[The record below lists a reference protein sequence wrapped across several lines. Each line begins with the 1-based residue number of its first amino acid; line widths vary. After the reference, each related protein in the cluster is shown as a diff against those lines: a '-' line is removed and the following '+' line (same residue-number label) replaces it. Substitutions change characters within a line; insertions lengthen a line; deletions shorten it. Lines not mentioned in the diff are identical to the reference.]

1 MDINSL
7 NGANAYSNIPAS
19 TPQVDNTQ
27 LREQNREAA
36 RSALESQNQA
46 KQAFEVSITQEAREK
61 LAAQSTENT
70 QKAQNEAS
78 GNANAK
84 NTIPSHSASQIVY
97 IVA

>member
-7 NGANAYSNIPAS
+7 NGVNAYSNIPGS
-19 TPQVDNTQ
+19 TPPVDNTQ

-36 RSALESQNQA
+36 RLALESQNQA

-70 QKAQNEAS
+70 QQAQNEIS
-78 GNANAK
+78 DNVNAK
-84 NTIPSHSASQIVY
+84 NTMPAHSASQIVN